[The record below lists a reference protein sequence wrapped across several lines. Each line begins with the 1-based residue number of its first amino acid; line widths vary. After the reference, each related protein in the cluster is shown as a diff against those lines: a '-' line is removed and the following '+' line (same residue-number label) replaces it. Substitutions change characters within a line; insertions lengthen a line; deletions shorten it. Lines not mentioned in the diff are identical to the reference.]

1 MRSYKMA
8 VYSTSLTD
16 RTVRQV
22 IENTKEEIERG
33 ADVYSFHELTPFIPK
48 SNVRFKDIAG
58 SVQTKMNQLCKQPV
72 LRGGIF
78 IAFSKR
84 QFEVKNPQKY
94 SYINMLVDGWI
105 RVKNFRV

>member
-1 MRSYKMA
+1 M
-8 VYSTSLTD
+8 
-16 RTVRQV
+16 
-22 IENTKEEIERG
+22 
-33 ADVYSFHELTPFIPK
+33 FIFIRK
-48 SNVRFKDIAG
+48 NGYYASQKR
-58 SVQTKMNQLCKQPV
+58 LCKQPV

-105 RVKNFRV
+105 RVIWLNKIPD